1 MPPKSISDPFLPL
14 FPFTPFMYLIRKA
27 KPDDLPEIS
36 KLNLELFKIQH
47 EFDPTANL
55 EWTFSP
61 DGQEY
66 FKTRIST
73 EDSFT
78 EVVEDESGKLIGYI
92 FGTIF
97 KRQPWRIEG
106 KYAELE
112 SIYIKPEYQGE
123 KLGSQLTNNFINWCR
138 ENKVN
143 YVSVIPSAQNESAI
157 KFYRKLGF
165 SDYDLVMHLDL
176 GK

>member
-1 MPPKSISDPFLPL
+1 MPSI
-14 FPFTPFMYLIRKA
+14 IRKA
-27 KPDDLPEIS
+27 KPEDLLEIS
-36 KLNLELFKIQH
+36 KLNLELFNIQRQ
-47 EFDPTANL
+47 FDPTANL

-78 EVVEDESGKLIGYI
+78 EVAEDESGKLIGYI
-92 FGTIF
+92 FGAIF

-112 SIYIKPEYQGE
+112 SIYIKPEYKGE

-138 ENKVN
+138 QNKVN
-143 YVSVIPSAQNESAI
+143 HVSVIPSAQNEGAI
-157 KFYRKLGF
+157 KFYRKMGF
-165 SDYDLVMHLDL
+165 SEYDTIMQLDL
-176 GK
+176 